1 MGSLRKRPPP
11 PRPLADSPPSHQSVE
26 GFGIRAVSQLTEIDE
41 HTLRMWER
49 RYGFPRPDRSPGG
62 ARQYTTGDVQKL
74 RLVRQARALGH
85 RPREVV
91 GRDLAALEALVKES
105 APNTV
110 RPPQGM
116 PSEVEA
122 VLAAVMREDIE
133 AIRVGLRHLALLYG
147 PRDFVRE
154 VAQPLLVKVGQ
165 MWKEGTIEIRQEHLF
180 SECLSTQLR
189 ILRSLYDN
197 VRGPAVVLATLPNE
211 PHGLGLEMVALYL
224 ATGGAS
230 PRVIGVSTPAEQ
242 IARASHA
249 HQAAVVGL
257 SVVLPPD
264 STHAASEIRGLLP
277 ALPRGTQLWLGGAG
291 AANLPHLEGARVFA
305 AWDDLDA
312 ALLAL
317 TTSRGHLS
325 LRGER

>member
-1 MGSLRKRPPP
+1 
-11 PRPLADSPPSHQSVE
+11 
-26 GFGIRAVSQLTEIDE
+26 VSQLTDIDE

-74 RLVRQARALGH
+74 KLVRQALAMGH

-91 GRDLAALEALVKES
+91 GRDLAALEAAVNAS
-105 APNTV
+105 APNTTSA
-110 RPPQGM
+110 PPGM
-116 PSEVEA
+116 PSEVETVLSA
-122 VLAAVMREDIE
+122 VIREDIE
-133 AIRVGLRHLALLYG
+133 AIRIGLRHLALLYG

-154 VAQPLLVKVGQ
+154 VAQPLLVKVGH
-165 MWKEGTIEIRQEHLF
+165 MWKEGTIEIHQEHLF

-189 ILRSLYDN
+189 MLRSLYDG
-197 VRGPAVVLATLPNE
+197 VRGPVVVIATLPNE

-242 IARASHA
+242 IARAAHA

-257 SVVLPPD
+257 SIVLPPD
-264 STHAASEIRGLLP
+264 SSHAASELRRLMA

-291 AANLPHLEGARVFA
+291 AASLPPLEGTRVVA
-305 AWDDLDA
+305 SWEDLDA

-317 TTSRGHLS
+317 TTSRGHLP
-325 LRGER
+325 LGGER